1 MKRASLATEVVPI
14 LIKNNLNRMSE
25 DEKLYLYGNDS
36 MSDSDNKAILLATM
50 KFIKET
56 NRFVMQT
63 SPAPLP
69 FPLTLGPTSCY
80 QRMYKFFILIILFL
94 FYVVIYVSVSSCNHF
109 YFISTYFVVIFSRSV
124 LVVVKFHYH
133 TSHIVIAFL
142 EEKIHREKI
151 TLLEV

>member
-56 NRFVMQT
+56 NRFVM
-63 SPAPLP
+63 
-69 FPLTLGPTSCY
+69 
-80 QRMYKFFILIILFL
+80 
-94 FYVVIYVSVSSCNHF
+94 
-109 YFISTYFVVIFSRSV
+109 
-124 LVVVKFHYH
+124 
-133 TSHIVIAFL
+133 
-142 EEKIHREKI
+142 
-151 TLLEV
+151 